1 MSAFSLSTTIA
12 RNGSWLAGIEAGCER
27 LVSAEVTDDE
37 ERGSSKR
44 LVGLLLAAPF
54 VIAPAI
60 APALAAV
67 VSGPLLL
74 AATCAVF
81 AFVWITAAIAASG
94 VRRGVEPVLL
104 CAGVVATATAVAGGG
119 GFASPAA
126 LLAVA
131 LVFEPWWVEKS
142 RSRLIVGS
150 VAAAVA
156 LSVSVVAVPAMGS
169 SWLTGSIWVWLA
181 PAFYSLVT
189 LPRII
194 ANRPRAGETQV
205 VAESLDQQF
214 DAAVLKLSR
223 NGEVIDATAAA
234 GQLFALP
241 GGLLTGRS
249 LFERVHVA
257 DRVALMN
264 ALANFEAGET
274 GPSLELNVRVRD
286 IQTTDAE
293 ERFVLVTLEPLR
305 LQAGGEL
312 TLLVREVTELA
323 GLRSELAAAR
333 EAAESIEVAKSR
345 FLAAV
350 SHELR
355 TPLNAIIGFSDMML
369 NDLAGSLADRQR
381 EYIGMISQSG
391 HHLLSV
397 VNAILDVSKIE
408 SGAYGIRPE
417 PFVVIDAVDLCG
429 SMMAQQ
435 AEENGLDLNV
445 TVRPGVSELVADR
458 RAVQQIIINLLT
470 NAIKFT
476 PEGGSVS
483 LEVYR
488 LGSTV
493 SFVVTDTGI
502 GIEKDDL
509 SKLGQPFTQ
518 LSNDVSRQFEGAGL
532 GLSLVKGLV
541 ALHGGGLEISSEI
554 GEGTEVK
561 VTLPVDGPEQQQEEP
576 QLAAQLPRVQ
586 PTLRMEDEKVR
597 KTA

>member
-27 LVSAEVTDDE
+27 LVSAAVTDDK

-67 VSGPLLL
+67 MSGPLLL

-81 AFVWITAAIAASG
+81 AFVWIAAAIAAG
-94 VRRGVEPVLL
+94 RARRVVEPVLL

-126 LLAVA
+126 LLAAA

-142 RSRLIVGS
+142 RGRAIVGG
-150 VAAAVA
+150 VAAVGALAVSAVA
-156 LSVSVVAVPAMGS
+156 APILVST
-169 SWLTGSIWVWLA
+169 WLTGSIWVWLA
-181 PAFYSLVT
+181 PALYSLVT
-189 LPRII
+189 LPRIM
-194 ANRPRAGETQV
+194 AYRTHAGETPV
-205 VAESLDQQF
+205 VADNLDQQF

-234 GQLFALP
+234 GALFAMP
-241 GGLLTGRS
+241 GGLLAGRS

-264 ALANFEAGET
+264 ALANFEAGES
-274 GPSLELNVRVRD
+274 GPSLELHVRVRD
-286 IQTTDAE
+286 KQATD
-293 ERFVLVTLEPLR
+293 ERFVPVTLEPLR
-305 LQAGGEL
+305 LQASGEL

-417 PFVVIDAVDLCG
+417 PFLVTDAVDLCG

-488 LGSTV
+488 LGSTI

-541 ALHGGGLEISSEI
+541 ALHGGALEISSEI